1 MYIAQKCGFRF
12 KVKELVEDSLDPTGF
27 YRNLK
32 KMEKDGYITST
43 AESDSPK
50 SKRIFQISDFG
61 RQSLKIWLESL
72 EKYELHIQTII
83 DGIKRSI

>member
-1 MYIAQKCGFRF
+1 MVVLLQKL
-12 KVKELVEDSLDPTGF
+12 KAKHLVEDSIDPTGF

-32 KMEKDGYITST
+32 KMEKEGYITST

-50 SKRIFQISDFG
+50 AKRVFQISDFG

-72 EKYELHIQTII
+72 EKYERHIDKII
-83 DGIKRSI
+83 TGIKSTL